1 MLDWLRL
8 IRFSGICTIASNT
21 IASVAVA
28 FFPSGSSLN
37 PRAFAGQIL
46 DNGMNVIWVFLV
58 SGLLYM
64 SGMLWNDVIDA
75 RRDLELHPDRP
86 LPSGRISYPKA
97 VLIAFL
103 LPVVTLIVAGTI
115 GERAFYMAGI
125 VFIFTMLYNAVSKDV
140 PFLGSLCMALV
151 RFSHALFVVLCLGN
165 DVFDRTVLSLVG
177 LGPNTVENDILSVYP
192 IMIFGYI
199 LGLTVISELE
209 TRRGTR
215 MELLLGGV
223 IISIVLLFCM
233 YKAMFAHWI
242 NELLSDREFLMAFI
256 SLAVLLGIL
265 ILFIV
270 QLARPWVAA
279 LREAQRDMIFPI
291 VVKGLG
297 GIILLEAIIAASHHP
312 LLGLMCLL
320 LFPCFLLMSR
330 LTRMD

>member
-28 FFPSGSSLN
+28 FFPSGASLN
-37 PRAFAGQIL
+37 PRAFGGQIL
-46 DNGMNVIWVFLV
+46 DNGLNVIWVFLV

-64 SGMLWNDVIDA
+64 SGMIWNDVIDA

-86 LPSGRISYPKA
+86 LPSGRVSYNKA
-97 VLIAFL
+97 VFVAFL
-103 LPVVTLIVAGTI
+103 LPVITLLLAGMI

-125 VFIFTMLYNAVSKDV
+125 VFIFTMLYNAVCKDV
-140 PFLGSLCMALV
+140 PYLGSLCMALV
-151 RFSHALFVVLCLGN
+151 RFSLALFAVLCLGN

-177 LGPNTVENDILSVYP
+177 LGPNMLNNEILSVYP
-192 IMIFGYI
+192 LLIFGYI
-199 LGLTVISELE
+199 FGLTIISELE

-215 MELLLGGV
+215 LELLLGGL
-223 IISIVLLFCM
+223 IIAVALLFCL

-242 NELLSDREFLMAFI
+242 NELLSDREFLWAFL

-265 ILFIV
+265 ALFTV
-270 QLARPWVAA
+270 QLARPWIVA
-279 LREAQRDMIFPI
+279 LREAERALIFPI
-291 VVKGLG
+291 MIKGLG
-297 GIILLEAIIAASHHP
+297 GIILFDAIISAAHHP
-312 LLGLMCLL
+312 LLGFMCLMI
-320 LFPCFLLMSR
+320 FPCFLLMSR